1 MRASD
6 RHDRRLTE
14 LRLRFPAISGWDTPE
29 IVLKDLKMTEFV
41 TLDAFDH
48 RLIDRVRRNNLEP
61 ARVTAEAVGLSESAV
76 LRRLRRLR
84 AGGVIVADVAMVNP
98 DRVEPRIV
106 LHVMVEMNTQDRK
119 VMNAFQAAMRASPEV
134 QGCWDVTGPTD
145 YLVTVSVRSM
155 ADYEAFG
162 IREMTPE
169 KGVRSYQSMIVI
181 REVVGFDPARSVLSR

>member
-1 MRASD
+1 
-6 RHDRRLTE
+6 
-14 LRLRFPAISGWDTPE
+14 LRFPAISGCGAPE
-29 IVLKDLKMTEFV
+29 IVSKDLRMTEFV

-84 AGGVIVADVAMVNP
+84 AEGVIVADVAMIDP